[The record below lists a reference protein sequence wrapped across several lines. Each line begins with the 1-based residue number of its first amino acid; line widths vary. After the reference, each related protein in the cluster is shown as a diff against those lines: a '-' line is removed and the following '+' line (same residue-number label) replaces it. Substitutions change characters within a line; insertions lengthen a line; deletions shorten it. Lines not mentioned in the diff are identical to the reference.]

1 MAILQGARITGSIIA
16 TEFIKA
22 SGFSGSLTASNLY
35 VLGKA
40 GIGTTSPTAKL
51 EIAGFSTGAG
61 LKLNY
66 GNSSGTIEAVN
77 FIANGGANGVIGM
90 QMVSAGVGDL
100 WLGGSGGRTL
110 TLYRD
115 GNVGIGT
122 TSPSNTK
129 LHIVGDWV
137 SGHSTVKSQ
146 TITSFSSGGTAG
158 YGTYDSDGTRWGYLY
173 SYSTGTSVGSSNDSP
188 LILETN
194 GTEKVRIT
202 SGGNV
207 GIGITSPTVPLAVQ
221 CNTGGTGIIIRGR
234 ADNTTALRFYANNG
248 TTQQLYIGTDDSNID
263 FVSVSTRPIRF
274 FVNDLLQYQISQLG
288 VFSWKDGAGG
298 DRMTL
303 NSTGLGVGASPTS
316 KLYVYGAN
324 VSTIGQ
330 FRIDCPAAGTAQQT
344 FAINGS
350 YQGQLYVDGTQFV
363 IGSTTSTPLVL
374 RTANIGA
381 LTIDASQNVG
391 VGVTPTAIFGAS
403 GINGKGLQGDSW
415 TISSLQG
422 TDESY
427 FGNNLYSSAYNVWS
441 NRVNA
446 ASGAYYITGGTHI
459 FLRGAAQAAGT
470 ITPTESMRITSTGA
484 VGIGTTNP
492 NTKLQVSGSV
502 SIGGYNAVYS
512 GTNVS
517 SLNITA
523 ISYPVL
529 AFYYGT
535 TLAGTTTANSLGLT
549 LNAPASKYISFE
561 PGDSEKMRI
570 TSAGNVGIGTTSP
583 SQKLTINNGSS
594 TGAGAVYPIRLSGG
608 TMTSVGDSTGL
619 LFIQRDANDDY
630 GAYIRLYTTQ
640 ANPQYLNPRLEFG
653 VQTTDTNVLGSV
665 VTRMVITGDGDV
677 GIGTTSPTAQSN
689 YRFLQV
695 NGTNSAVIE
704 TMVGGSRIGGFDSS
718 ASALYVGSIGSY
730 PVIFRT
736 AVAEKM
742 RIATDGNV
750 GIGTSSPAELLDIA
764 ASADNSAVAGPKVNF
779 KKGSVTKAAIG
790 IGGNYLGQ
798 STNTNDL
805 IFRNDD
811 GNILFGFSG
820 AEKMRITSGGYVGI
834 GTSTTTSGL
843 QIQTEGTNTTSGSF
857 LFVRSTNASF
867 GGGAIGVGYQF
878 AAPVG
883 NNYYPFRI
891 RAGTTNAIFLVN
903 SAGVV
908 YAGDTTG
915 AVAYG
920 NHDPYYA
927 FNQDTNTGMDWAA
940 ADTLTFKTGG
950 TERMRITSVGNV
962 GIGTTSPSATLTVI
976 TSNNTGSRIQL
987 GTVSTSTFMDANKV
1001 NDFMVL
1007 TAPFGNN
1014 PASVSNAG
1022 AKWGI
1027 KMNGSI
1033 DNINTKGKAACIYA
1047 VSEDGAG
1054 FNRTVGMALHTSGF
1068 DLDSTERVRINSSGN
1083 VGIGTTSPVNK
1094 LHVSGSSTNLPL
1106 KLEGLTS
1113 NATGYFLTV
1122 DNTTGV
1128 VYKSTGGANG
1138 TSGTSGAN
1146 GSPGSPGSSGTN
1158 GTSGTSGANG
1168 NPGTSGTSGANGNAG
1183 SSGITGTSGTSGDT
1197 NIKAW
1202 IHFNG
1207 TGTPSSNASNNV
1219 SSITDN
1225 GTGDYTINFT
1235 TAFSNA
1241 NYVVAGTATYQYENP
1256 GQSINNMFIAVPR
1269 RPTAQLAGSC
1279 RISTPGSDN
1288 VLYDCDYVRVLFSN

>member
-16 TEFIKA
+16 TTFIKA
-22 SGFSGSLTASNLY
+22 SGFSGSLTASRLY
-35 VLGKA
+35 VQGSVGIGTTSPVYKLDVVGSVYSSNYFSVLTAATYGPSDNSAAMQVFGSTGSGGLTNTIKFVTVGSERVRIDNNGNV
-40 GIGTTSPTAKL
+40 GIGTTSPTGTYGKLSVAGGIRILDDNNAKL
-51 EIAGFSTGAG
+51 EIGRYSSGASNSYIKLGSNSNSLRITNNTDAADIFTIENGGNVGIGTTSPNYLTDIQSTTSPQTLN
-61 LKLNY
+61 LKLNKTSTTNDY
-66 GNSSGTIEAVN
+66 AEIAFQLWSGA
-77 FIANGGANGVIGM
+77 GSGANTF
-90 QMVSAGVGDL
+90 
-100 WLGGSGGRTL
+100 GGSGTSRPSVVLRALNENGGTAAGAFIVGTFTGGSDNSTL
-110 TLYRD
+110 TEKFRITSV

-122 TSPSNTK
+122 TSPSQLLEVAGSSPIIRVLAT
-129 LHIVGDWV
+129 
-137 SGHSTVKSQ
+137 SGNSTLRLTDNGVRNWDLKVVD
-146 TITSFSSGGTAG
+146 TSDYFEVGGTSA
-158 YGTYDSDGTRWGYLY
+158 TSLVV
-173 SYSTGTSVGSSNDSP
+173 TGA
-188 LILETN
+188 
-194 GTEKVRIT
+194 
-202 SGGNV
+202 GNV
-207 GIGITSPTVPLAVQ
+207 GIGTTSPVFSLDV
-221 CNTGGTGIIIRGR
+221 TGGVGLNTSGTGVSVTIG
-234 ADNTTALRFYANNG
+234 ANNTSDRYLRIRNSNG
-248 TTQQLYIGTDDSNID
+248 NFEIGSAGNQHYLY
-263 FVSVSTRPIRF
+263 
-274 FVNDLLQYQISQLG
+274 
-288 VFSWKDGAGG
+288 
-298 DRMTL
+298 
-303 NSTGLGVGASPTS
+303 GVGAS
-316 KLYVYGAN
+316 N
-324 VSTIGQ
+324 FFTIYTNSSER
-330 FRIDCPAAGTAQQT
+330 FRIAA
-344 FAINGS
+344 
-350 YQGQLYVDGTQFV
+350 D
-363 IGSTTSTPLVL
+363 
-374 RTANIGA
+374 
-381 LTIDASQNVG
+381 
-391 VGVTPTAIFGAS
+391 
-403 GINGKGLQGDSW
+403 
-415 TISSLQG
+415 
-422 TDESY
+422 
-427 FGNNLYSSAYNVWS
+427 
-441 NRVNA
+441 
-446 ASGAYYITGGTHI
+446 
-459 FLRGAAQAAGT
+459 
-470 ITPTESMRITSTGA
+470 
-484 VGIGTTNP
+484 
-492 NTKLQVSGSV
+492 
-502 SIGGYNAVYS
+502 
-512 GTNVS
+512 
-517 SLNITA
+517 
-523 ISYPVL
+523 
-529 AFYYGT
+529 
-535 TLAGTTTANSLGLT
+535 
-549 LNAPASKYISFE
+549 
-561 PGDSEKMRI
+561 
-570 TSAGNVGIGTTSP
+570 GNVGIGTTSP

-730 PVIFRT
+730 PVVFRT
-736 AVAEKM
+736 AVDEKM

-750 GIGTSSPAELLDIA
+750 GIGTSTPAYKLDVVGSINTSNFMFVSYPYGNA
-764 ASADNSAVAGPKVNF
+764 FPLQLTANNFLKADNYYYGMSINTGDVNYISGKF
-779 KKGSVTKAAIG
+779 LINGGTYKRVELYGYENSVGYIPTI
-790 IGGNYLGQ
+790 IPGGC
-798 STNTNDL
+798 
-805 IFRNDD
+805 
-811 GNILFGFSG
+811 
-820 AEKMRITSGGYVGI
+820 VGI
-834 GTSTTTSGL
+834 GTIITNSGL

-857 LFVRSTNASF
+857 LFVRSTNSSF
-867 GGGAIGVGYQF
+867 GGGAIGVGYDY
-878 AAPVG
+878 AAAVG
-883 NNYYPFRI
+883 ANFYPFRI
-891 RAGTTNAIFLVN
+891 RAGSTNTILLIN

-950 TERMRITSVGNV
+950 SERMRIASNGSV
-962 GIGTTSPSATLTVI
+962 GIGTTSPNYTLQV
-976 TSNNTGSRIQL
+976 N
-987 GTVSTSTFMDANKV
+987 GTFYVNSTTY
-1001 NDFMVL
+1001 
-1007 TAPFGNN
+1007 
-1014 PASVSNAG
+1014 
-1022 AKWGI
+1022 
-1027 KMNGSI
+1027 MNGSLTVEDSFII
-1033 DNINTKGKAACIYA
+1033 DGRL
-1047 VSEDGAG
+1047 AG
-1054 FNRTVGMALHTSGF
+1054 SFGTGSILMKSG
-1068 DLDSTERVRINSSGN
+1068 NSSGTWNQFNIFYYKNSSIDRLGFVDGGSVEILTLKNGGN

-1094 LHVSGSSTNLPL
+1094 LHISGSSTNLPL

-1146 GSPGSPGSSGTN
+1146 GSPGGAGSSGTN

-1183 SSGITGTSGTSGDT
+1183 SSGITGTSGTSGVT